1 MDSLQKSVGEVL
13 QKHEALIRVLI
24 SILTAA
30 LFLVLFVLFGKC
42 QYETNDDEMM
52 NLISAGAYG
61 AQYSQYLVYS
71 NVIYGLIL
79 KLLFFIVPTINWYL
93 GLMLFFNMIAF
104 AALSVAFGKYFSLQ
118 GHLLV
123 SVLVNVILG
132 SQFYNALGF
141 TRNAALYA
149 IAGFILWITY
159 SSSEDRKDFVYVWWG
174 ISLIVLATLVRK
186 QCLFFIAPYALIT
199 VLGICYRQS
208 QIVVKINQIIITIA
222 LLIAVLVI
230 DYGVYHFGAG
240 WTDYNDSLSALTNI
254 LDYGREIDY
263 SEDMVN
269 ASIKPSE
276 IEMLK
281 RWDWMDSNTFS
292 VDRLKSIAYAKSM
305 QEPRTISVK
314 HVWYTILE
322 TNMSWI
328 LAWFISMALA
338 LLLSKSW
345 RITAIEL
352 LFGILILGY
361 YYYFA
366 RIGRVV
372 ERVTSSVW
380 FAASLF
386 TICAGMKL
394 TKEMFVLSRS
404 SIIITLMIL
413 AICIG
418 KQYKYYDQIKGRQYV
433 VNVESNSEL
442 FAEMN
447 RNKDNVYLLDT
458 KSLIGPKED
467 NLVVLD
473 KRYQDY
479 CSNMVLLGGWYA
491 YSPANRSNYQ
501 KYGITNPIRDL
512 LSVDNCYFVAGE
524 EATSCLTTY
533 YSEVYGVDISVE
545 LIQEINQ
552 IGIWKIEEQ

>member
-199 VLGICYRQS
+199 VFGICYRQS
-208 QIVVKINQIIITIA
+208 QITVKMNQIIIAIT
-222 LLIAVLVI
+222 LLIAVLAI
-230 DYGVYHFGAG
+230 DYGVYHFGAS

-292 VDRLKSIAYAKSM
+292 VDHLKSIAYAKSM

-418 KQYKYYDQIKGRQYV
+418 RQYKYYDQIKGRQYV

-479 CSNMVLLGGWYA
+479 CTNMVLLGGWYA

-512 LSVDNCYFVAGE
+512 LSIDNCYFVAGE

-533 YSEVYGVDISVE
+533 YSEVYGLDINVE